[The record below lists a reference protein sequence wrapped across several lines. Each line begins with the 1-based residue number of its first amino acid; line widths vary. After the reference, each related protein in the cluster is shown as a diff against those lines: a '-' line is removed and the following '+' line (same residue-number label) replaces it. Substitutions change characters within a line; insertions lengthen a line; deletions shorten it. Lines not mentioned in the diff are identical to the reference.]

1 MTMFSPS
8 LDLTDARILVVND
21 DGIRA
26 PGLKVLE
33 SIAKSFTKDV
43 WVFAPEEEKSGAGHS
58 LSLSNAIRV
67 TKLSP
72 RRYAVNGSPTDC
84 VILAMGE
91 YLKDKHP
98 DLVLSG
104 INRGG
109 NLGDDVTYSGTVA
122 GAMEATLL
130 GIPAIALS
138 QEVRGEKEQFKTTA
152 AHACSVIERLLK
164 FEWPSDVFMNVNF
177 PDVPPEE
184 VSGVSMVPQGRR
196 KSGYELHQMP
206 NPRRPGHYYVIG
218 TVIAGAH
225 YKRGNSDH
233 RTLEHG
239 KISITPLHCDL
250 THYGALRKLRME
262 FE

>member
-1 MTMFSPS
+1 MTMFSPP
-8 LDLTDARILVVND
+8 LDLADARILVVND

-67 TKLSP
+67 TKLAP
-72 RRYAVNGSPTDC
+72 RRYAVDGSPTDC
-84 VILAMGE
+84 VMLAMGE

-152 AHACSVIERLLK
+152 AHACTRAGDCVSAKPRAGSGDAAGLATVAAST
-164 FEWPSDVFMNVNF
+164 PSG
-177 PDVPPEE
+177 P
-184 VSGVSMVPQGRR
+184 SGVRTRCRQSTGGCRTGRGCTCHPELPCAPWR
-196 KSGYELHQMP
+196 HRRWGCGRSSGW
-206 NPRRPGHYYVIG
+206 G
-218 TVIAGAH
+218 
-225 YKRGNSDH
+225 
-233 RTLEHG
+233 
-239 KISITPLHCDL
+239 
-250 THYGALRKLRME
+250 
-262 FE
+262 

>member
-1 MTMFSPS
+1 MAMFFPP
-8 LDLTDARILVVND
+8 LDLADARILVVND

-67 TKLSP
+67 TKLAP
-72 RRYAVNGSPTDC
+72 RRYAVDGSPTDC
-84 VILAMGE
+84 VMLAMGE
-91 YLKDKHP
+91 YLKDKQP

-138 QEVRGEKEQFKTTA
+138 QEVRGEKEQFKTTE

-177 PDVPPEE
+177 PDMPPEE

-196 KSGYELHQMP
+196 KSGYELHKMP

-225 YKRGNSDH
+225 YKRGISDH
-233 RTLEHG
+233 RTLERG

-250 THYGALRKLRME
+250 THYGVLRKLRME

>member
-8 LDLTDARILVVND
+8 LDLTGARILVVND
-21 DGIRA
+21 DGIWA

-43 WVFAPEEEKSGAGHS
+43 WVFAPEEEQSGAGHS

-67 TKLSP
+67 TKLAP
-72 RRYAVNGSPTDC
+72 RRYAVDGSPTDC
-84 VILAMGE
+84 VMLAMGE

-138 QEVRGEKEQFKTTA
+138 QEIRGEKEQFKTTA

-164 FEWPSDVFMNVNF
+164 LEWPSDVFMNVNF

-184 VSGVSMVPQGRR
+184 VRGVSMVPQGRR
-196 KSGYELHQMP
+196 KSSYELHQIP
-206 NPRRPGHYYVIG
+206 NPRRPGHYYIIG
-218 TVIAGAH
+218 TAITGAQC
-225 YKRGNSDH
+225 KRGDSDH
-233 RTLEHG
+233 LTLERG
-239 KISITPLHCDL
+239 EISITPMHCDL
-250 THYGALRKLRME
+250 THYDALQKLSKE

>member
-1 MTMFSPS
+1 MIMFSPP

-33 SIAKSFTKDV
+33 SIAKSFTKDI
-43 WVFAPEEEKSGAGHS
+43 WIFAPEEEQSGAGHS
-58 LSLSNAIRV
+58 LSLSKAVRV
-67 TKLSP
+67 TKLAP
-72 RRYAVNGSPTDC
+72 KRYAVGGSPTDC
-84 VILAMGE
+84 VMLALGD
-91 YLKDKHP
+91 YLKDKRP

-109 NLGDDVTYSGTVA
+109 NLGDAVTYSGTVA
-122 GAMEATLL
+122 GAMEATLQ

-152 AHACSVIERLLK
+152 AHACAVIERLLK
-164 FEWPSDVFMNVNF
+164 FEWPSNVFMNVNF
-177 PDVPPEE
+177 PDVPPKE
-184 VSGVSMVPQGRR
+184 VSGVSIVPQGRR

-206 NPRRPGHYYVIG
+206 NPRRSGHYYAIG

-225 YKRGNSDH
+225 CTRGDSDH
-233 RTLEHG
+233 RTVERG
-239 KISITPLHCDL
+239 EISITPLHCDL
-250 THYGALRKLRME
+250 THYGALQKLRKE
-262 FE
+262 FK